1 MTEQFKRKNYFIDKP
16 VQSRFIA
23 GFAIVS
29 VVGAIVS
36 VVVFR
41 YFAQLK
47 IERIIYSMRLPAAAM
62 ADIFTRE
69 MVLTFAVGA
78 LFVVIF
84 FLITA
89 KMVFSRIYGPLKKM
103 AASVNDISNG
113 KLNTEVQL
121 REKDE
126 FQVFAAD
133 LNKMLMSLRHR
144 FGLIKDY
151 SSQLVVIT
159 NKELCLENLSALDNL
174 LIKLNREVKA
184 FKV

>member
-1 MTEQFKRKNYFIDKP
+1 
-16 VQSRFIA
+16 
-23 GFAIVS
+23 
-29 VVGAIVS
+29 
-36 VVVFR
+36 
-41 YFAQLK
+41 
-47 IERIIYSMRLPAAAM
+47 MRLPSAAM
-62 ADIFTRE
+62 ADIFTGE

-133 LNKMLMSLRHR
+133 LNEMLMSLRHR

-151 SSQLVVIT
+151 SGQLVVIT
-159 NKELCLENLSALDNL
+159 NKELCRENLSALDNL